1 MNKNEVLEKLNDL
14 EKSQLEN
21 IIKALSQNP
30 KIFTITLD
38 DILKD
43 DKIDVS
49 YNRVY
54 NDSYKYSIL
63 TIKVDKN
70 ESNWVVLDKEVNS
83 TQDKKS
89 IDYTYD
95 VIKYI
100 LGNREM
106 ENFFSLF
113 HKDYYKNL
121 EIGSI
126 IKVPFKGKLIPYEVT
141 RMELMKEFKGDK
153 INAEAVEI
161 ARTFYLSNDGKDMK
175 LDVFFGNNPVTG
187 KKDKWIKLQKINT
200 QVDNK

>member
-1 MNKNEVLEKLNDL
+1 MNKSEVLEKLNDL

-30 KIFTITLD
+30 EIFTINLD
-38 DILKD
+38 DVLKD
-43 DKIDVS
+43 DKIDIS

-70 ESNWVVLDKEVNS
+70 ESNWVVLDKEVDS
-83 TQDKKS
+83 TQDRKS

-95 VIKYI
+95 VIKYV

-106 ENFFSLF
+106 DNFFSVF
-113 HKDYYKNL
+113 DKKYYKNL

-126 IKVPFKGKLIPYEVT
+126 MKVPFKGKLIPYEVT

-153 INAEAVEI
+153 LNAEAVEI
-161 ARTFYLSNDGKDMK
+161 ARTFYLSDNGKDMK

-187 KKDKWIKLQKINT
+187 KKDKWIKPQKLNT

>member
-21 IIKALSQNP
+21 IIKALSQKP
-30 KIFTITLD
+30 EIFTITLD
-38 DILKD
+38 DILKN

-54 NDSYKYSIL
+54 NDSEKYSIL
-63 TIKVDKN
+63 TIRVDKN
-70 ESNWVVLDKEVNS
+70 ESNWVVLDKEVDS
-83 TQDKKS
+83 LQDKKS

-95 VIKYI
+95 VIKYV

-113 HKDYYKNL
+113 HKDYYKAL

-141 RMELMKEFKGDK
+141 KMELMKEFKGDK

-161 ARTFYLSNDGKDMK
+161 ARTFYLSNDEKDMK

-187 KKDKWIKLQKINT
+187 KKDKWIKPQKINT

>member
-21 IIKALSQNP
+21 IIKALSQKP
-30 KIFTITLD
+30 EIFTITLD
-38 DILKD
+38 DILKNE
-43 DKIDVS
+43 KIDVS

-54 NDSYKYSIL
+54 NDSEKYSIL
-63 TIKVDKN
+63 TIKVDNN

-95 VIKYI
+95 VIKYV

-106 ENFFSLF
+106 ENFFSVF
-113 HKDYYKNL
+113 DKKYYKNL

-153 INAEAVEI
+153 LNAESVEI
-161 ARTFYLSNDGKDMK
+161 ARTFYLSNDGNDIK

-187 KKDKWIKLQKINT
+187 KKDKWIKPQKLNT

>member
-1 MNKNEVLEKLNDL
+1 MNNSEVLEKLNDL

-30 KIFTITLD
+30 EVFTITLD
-38 DILKD
+38 EILKN

-54 NDSYKYSIL
+54 NDSDKYSIL
-63 TIKVDKN
+63 TIKVDNN
-70 ESNWVVLDKEVNS
+70 ESNWVVLDKEVDS
-83 TQDKKS
+83 TQDRKS

-95 VIKYI
+95 VIKYV

-106 ENFFSLF
+106 ENFFSVF
-113 HKDYYKNL
+113 DKKYYKKL

-153 INAEAVEI
+153 INVEAVEI
-161 ARTFYLSNDGKDMK
+161 ARTFYLSNDGNDIK

-187 KKDKWIKLQKINT
+187 KKDKWIKPQKLNT

>member
-21 IIKALSQNP
+21 IIKALSQKP
-30 KIFTITLD
+30 EIFTITLD
-38 DILKD
+38 EILKN

-54 NDSYKYSIL
+54 NDSEQYSIL
-63 TIKVDKN
+63 TIKVDNN
-70 ESNWVVLDKEVNS
+70 ESNWVVLDKEVDS

-95 VIKYI
+95 VIKYV
-100 LGNREM
+100 LRNREID
-106 ENFFSLF
+106 NFFSLF
-113 HKDYYKNL
+113 HKDYYKAL
-121 EIGSI
+121 EIGSV

-141 RMELMKEFKGDK
+141 KMELMKEFKGDK

-161 ARTFYLSNDGKDMK
+161 ARTFYLSNDEKDMK

-187 KKDKWIKLQKINT
+187 KKDKWIKPQKINT

>member
-30 KIFTITLD
+30 EIFTINLD
-38 DILKD
+38 DVLKD
-43 DKIDVS
+43 DKIDIS

-63 TIKVDKN
+63 TIKADKN
-70 ESNWVVLDKEVNS
+70 ESNWVVLDKEVDS

-95 VIKYI
+95 VIKYV

-106 ENFFSLF
+106 ENFFSVF
-113 HKDYYKNL
+113 DKKYYKNL
-121 EIGSI
+121 GIGSI

-153 INAEAVEI
+153 LNAEAVEI
-161 ARTFYLSNDGKDMK
+161 ARTFYLSDNGKDMK

-187 KKDKWIKLQKINT
+187 KKDKWIKPQKLNT

>member
-1 MNKNEVLEKLNDL
+1 MNKNEVLEKLNDI

-21 IIKALSQNP
+21 IIKALSQKP
-30 KIFTITLD
+30 EIFTITLD
-38 DILKD
+38 DILKN

-54 NDSYKYSIL
+54 NDYDKYSIL
-63 TIKVDKN
+63 TIRVDNN
-70 ESNWVVLDKEVNS
+70 ESNWVVSDKEVDS

-95 VIKYI
+95 VIKYV
-100 LGNREM
+100 LRNREID
-106 ENFFSLF
+106 NFFSLF
-113 HKDYYKNL
+113 HKDYYKAL
-121 EIGSI
+121 EIGSV

-141 RMELMKEFKGDK
+141 KMELMKEFKGDK

-161 ARTFYLSNDGKDMK
+161 ARTFYLSNDEKDMK

-187 KKDKWIKLQKINT
+187 KKDKWIKPQKLNT

>member
-30 KIFTITLD
+30 EIFTINLD
-38 DILKD
+38 EILKD
-43 DKIDVS
+43 DKIDIS

-54 NDSYKYSIL
+54 NDSEKYSIL

-70 ESNWVVLDKEVNS
+70 ESNWVVLDKEVDS
-83 TQDKKS
+83 TQDRKS

-95 VIKYI
+95 VIKYV

-106 ENFFSLF
+106 DNFFSVF
-113 HKDYYKNL
+113 DKKYYKNL

-153 INAEAVEI
+153 LNAEAVEI
-161 ARTFYLSNDGKDMK
+161 ARTFYLSDNGKDMK

-187 KKDKWIKLQKINT
+187 KKDKWIKPQKLNT

>member
-1 MNKNEVLEKLNDL
+1 MKTELLEKLNDS

-21 IIKALSQNP
+21 IIKALAQSSRY
-30 KIFTITLD
+30 FTMPLD
-38 DILKD
+38 EMVKD
-43 DKIDVS
+43 DSLNIS

-54 NDSYKYSIL
+54 NDSEKFSIL
-63 TIKVDKN
+63 TIRADKS
-70 ESNWVVLDKEVNS
+70 ESNWVVLDKEVDS

-95 VIKYI
+95 VIKYV
-100 LGNREM
+100 LRNREID
-106 ENFFSLF
+106 NFFSLF
-113 HKDYYKNL
+113 HKDYYKAL
-121 EIGSI
+121 EIGSV

-141 RMELMKEFKGDK
+141 KMELMKEFKGDK

-161 ARTFYLSNDGKDMK
+161 ARTFYLSNDEKDMK

-187 KKDKWIKLQKINT
+187 KKDKWIKPQKLNT

>member
-21 IIKALSQNP
+21 IIKTLSQKP
-30 KIFTITLD
+30 EIFTITLD
-38 DILKD
+38 DILKNE
-43 DKIDVS
+43 KIDIS

-54 NDSYKYSIL
+54 NDSEKYSIL

-70 ESNWVVLDKEVNS
+70 ESNWVVLDKEVDS

-89 IDYTYD
+89 VDYTYD
-95 VIKYI
+95 VIKYV

-106 ENFFSLF
+106 DNFFSLF
-113 HKDYYKNL
+113 HKDYYKAL
-121 EIGSI
+121 EIGSV
-126 IKVPFKGKLIPYEVT
+126 IKIPFKGKLIPYEVT
-141 RMELMKEFKGDK
+141 KMELMKDFKGDK
-153 INAEAVEI
+153 INSEAVEI

-187 KKDKWIKLQKINT
+187 KKDKWIKPQKINT

>member
-14 EKSQLEN
+14 EKRQLEN
-21 IIKALSQNP
+21 VIKALSQNP
-30 KIFTITLD
+30 EIFTITLD
-38 DILKD
+38 DILKN

-54 NDSYKYSIL
+54 NDSDKYSIL

-83 TQDKKS
+83 MEDKKS

-95 VIKYI
+95 VIKYV

-106 ENFFSLF
+106 DNFFSVF
-113 HKDYYKNL
+113 GKDYYKAL

-161 ARTFYLSNDGKDMK
+161 ARTFYLSNDEKDMK

-187 KKDKWIKLQKINT
+187 KKDIWIKPEKINT

>member
-30 KIFTITLD
+30 EIFTINLD
-38 DILKD
+38 DVLKD
-43 DKIDVS
+43 DKIDIS

-63 TIKVDKN
+63 TIKADKN
-70 ESNWVVLDKEVNS
+70 ESNWVVLDKEVDS

-95 VIKYI
+95 VIKYV

-106 ENFFSLF
+106 ENFFSVF
-113 HKDYYKNL
+113 DKKYYKNL

-153 INAEAVEI
+153 LNAEAVEI
-161 ARTFYLSNDGKDMK
+161 ARTFYLSDNGKDMK

-187 KKDKWIKLQKINT
+187 KKDKWIKPQKLNT

>member
-30 KIFTITLD
+30 EIFTITID

-70 ESNWVVLDKEVNS
+70 ESNWVVLDKEVDS

-106 ENFFSLF
+106 ENFFSVF
-113 HKDYYKNL
+113 DKKYYKNL

-141 RMELMKEFKGDK
+141 RMELMKEFKGNK

-187 KKDKWIKLQKINT
+187 KKDKWIKPQKINT

>member
-21 IIKALSQNP
+21 IIKALSQKP
-30 KIFTITLD
+30 EIFTIILD
-38 DILKD
+38 EILKN

-54 NDSYKYSIL
+54 NDSEQYSIL
-63 TIKVDKN
+63 TIKADKN
-70 ESNWVVLDKEVNS
+70 ESNWVVLDKEVDS
-83 TQDKKS
+83 MEDKKS
-89 IDYTYD
+89 VDYTYD
-95 VIKYI
+95 VIKYV

-106 ENFFSLF
+106 DNFFSLF
-113 HKDYYKNL
+113 HKDYYKAL
-121 EIGSI
+121 EIGSV
-126 IKVPFKGKLIPYEVT
+126 IKIPFKGKLIPYEVT
-141 RMELMKEFKGDK
+141 KMELMKDFKGDK
-153 INAEAVEI
+153 INSEAVEI

-187 KKDKWIKLQKINT
+187 KKDKWIKPQKINT

>member
-21 IIKALSQNP
+21 IIKALSQKP
-30 KIFTITLD
+30 EIFTITLD
-38 DILKD
+38 DILKNE
-43 DKIDVS
+43 KIDIS

-54 NDSYKYSIL
+54 NDSEKYSIL

-70 ESNWVVLDKEVNS
+70 ESNWVVLDKEVDS

-89 IDYTYD
+89 VDYTYD
-95 VIKYI
+95 VIKYV

-106 ENFFSLF
+106 DNFFSLF
-113 HKDYYKNL
+113 HKDYYKAL
-121 EIGSI
+121 EIGSV
-126 IKVPFKGKLIPYEVT
+126 IKIPFKGKLIPYEVT
-141 RMELMKEFKGDK
+141 KMELMKDFKGYK
-153 INAEAVEI
+153 INSEAVEI

-187 KKDKWIKLQKINT
+187 KKDKWIKPQKINT

>member
-30 KIFTITLD
+30 EIFTITLD

-54 NDSYKYSIL
+54 NDSENYSIL
-63 TIKVDKN
+63 TIKVDNN
-70 ESNWVVLDKEVNS
+70 ESNWVVLDKEVDS

-95 VIKYI
+95 VIKYV

-106 ENFFSLF
+106 DNFFSVF
-113 HKDYYKNL
+113 GKDYYKNL

-141 RMELMKEFKGDK
+141 KIELMKEFKGDK
-153 INAEAVEI
+153 INSEAVEI
-161 ARTFYLSNDGKDMK
+161 ARTFYLSNDEKDMK

-187 KKDKWIKLQKINT
+187 KKDKWIKPQKINT

>member
-1 MNKNEVLEKLNDL
+1 MNNSEVLEKLNDL

-30 KIFTITLD
+30 EIFTITLD
-38 DILKD
+38 EILKD

-54 NDSYKYSIL
+54 NDSDKYSIL
-63 TIKVDKN
+63 TIKADKN
-70 ESNWVVLDKEVNS
+70 ESNWVVLDKEVDS
-83 TQDKKS
+83 LQDKKS
-89 IDYTYD
+89 VDYTYD
-95 VIKYI
+95 VIKYV
-100 LGNREM
+100 LGNREID
-106 ENFFSLF
+106 NFFGLF
-113 HKDYYKNL
+113 HKDYYKAL

-153 INAEAVEI
+153 LNAEAVEI
-161 ARTFYLSNDGKDMK
+161 ARTFYLSNDGNDIK

-187 KKDKWIKLQKINT
+187 KKDKWIKPQKLNT